1 MRSHISV
8 LGCHISLNDGVKS
21 TMNSKFQTVVD
32 ELSEL
37 FKKFDP
43 SEVEKI
49 SKKII
54 SANHISVYGAGRERL
69 QIMGFAMRLHHLGL
83 SVSVVGDMT
92 TPPLGR
98 GDLFLTSCGPGQLS
112 TVTALASRAKNAGAK
127 VIIITAQS
135 AGESI
140 ELADDTILLPAQ
152 TMADDTS
159 NKRRSFLSM
168 GSIFEGGLFIFFEVV
183 ILHLK
188 DALQISDEQMRSKH
202 TNLE

>member
-1 MRSHISV
+1 MVNSEFQSV
-8 LGCHISLNDGVKS
+8 VN
-21 TMNSKFQTVVD
+21 

-37 FKKFDP
+37 FEEFDS

-49 SKKII
+49 SKKILH
-54 SANHISVYGAGRERL
+54 ANHISVYGAGRERL

-159 NKRRSFLSM
+159 NKRRSFLPM

>member
-1 MRSHISV
+1 MI
-8 LGCHISLNDGVKS
+8 
-21 TMNSKFQTVVD
+21 NSKFQAVVN
-32 ELSEL
+32 ELSGL
-37 FKKFDP
+37 FEKFDTA
-43 SEVEKI
+43 EVEKI
-49 SKKII
+49 SQAITK
-54 SANHISVYGAGRERL
+54 ANHISVYGAGRERL
-69 QIMGFAMRLHHLGL
+69 QVMGFAMRLHHLGL

-159 NKRRSFLSM
+159 NKRRSFLPM

>member
-1 MRSHISV
+1 
-8 LGCHISLNDGVKS
+8 
-21 TMNSKFQTVVD
+21 MNSKFQTVVD

-92 TPPLGR
+92 TPPLGS
-98 GDLFLTSCGPGQLS
+98 GDVLLMSCGPGQLS
-112 TVTALASRAKNAGAK
+112 TVTALARRAKNAGAK
-127 VIIITAQS
+127 VIMITAQT

-152 TMADDTS
+152 TMADDTG
-159 NKRRSFLSM
+159 NKKQSSLPM
-168 GSIFEGGLFIFFEVV
+168 GSIFEGGLFIFFEIV

>member
-1 MRSHISV
+1 MVNSEFQSV
-8 LGCHISLNDGVKS
+8 VN
-21 TMNSKFQTVVD
+21 

-37 FKKFDP
+37 FEEFDP

-54 SANHISVYGAGRERL
+54 HANHISVYGAGRERL

-159 NKRRSFLSM
+159 NKRRSFLPM

>member
-1 MRSHISV
+1 
-8 LGCHISLNDGVKS
+8 
-21 TMNSKFQTVVD
+21 MNSNFQTVVD
-32 ELSEL
+32 ELSGL
-37 FKKFDP
+37 FKKFDLC
-43 SEVEKI
+43 EVEKI

-54 SANHISVYGAGRERL
+54 NADHISVYGAGRERL

-92 TPPLGR
+92 TPPLGT
-98 GDLFLTSCGPGQLS
+98 GDLLLMSCGPGQLS
-112 TVTALASRAKNAGAK
+112 TVTALARIAKNAGAK
-127 VIIITAQS
+127 VIMITAQPT
-135 AGESI
+135 GESI
-140 ELADDTILLPAQ
+140 EIADNTILLPAQ
-152 TMADDTS
+152 TMADDRG
-159 NKRRSFLSM
+159 NKKQSLLPM

>member
-1 MRSHISV
+1 
-8 LGCHISLNDGVKS
+8 
-21 TMNSKFQTVVD
+21 
-32 ELSEL
+32 
-37 FKKFDP
+37 
-43 SEVEKI
+43 
-49 SKKII
+49 
-54 SANHISVYGAGRERL
+54 
-69 QIMGFAMRLHHLGL
+69 
-83 SVSVVGDMT
+83 
-92 TPPLGR
+92 
-98 GDLFLTSCGPGQLS
+98 
-112 TVTALASRAKNAGAK
+112 VTALASRAKNAGAK

-159 NKRRSFLSM
+159 NKRRSFLPM

>member
-1 MRSHISV
+1 MI
-8 LGCHISLNDGVKS
+8 
-21 TMNSKFQTVVD
+21 NSKLKSVVN

-37 FKKFDP
+37 FEKFDP

-49 SKKII
+49 SNKII
-54 SANHISVYGAGRERL
+54 DANHISVYGAGRERL

-98 GDLFLTSCGPGQLS
+98 GDLLLMSCGPGQLS
-112 TVTALASRAKNAGAK
+112 TVTALARRAKKSGAK
-127 VIIITAQS
+127 VIMITAQPT
-135 AGESI
+135 GESI
-140 ELADDTILLPAQ
+140 ELADNTILLPAQ
-152 TMADDTS
+152 TMANDRG
-159 NKRRSFLSM
+159 NKKQSLLPM

>member
-1 MRSHISV
+1 MV
-8 LGCHISLNDGVKS
+8 
-21 TMNSKFQTVVD
+21 NSKFQAVIN
-32 ELSEL
+32 ELLGL
-37 FKKFDP
+37 FKKFDAA
-43 SEVEKI
+43 EVEKI
-49 SKKII
+49 SQAITK
-54 SANHISVYGAGRERL
+54 ANHISVYGAGRERL

-83 SVSVVGDMT
+83 NVSVVGDMT

-98 GDLFLTSCGPGQLS
+98 GDLLLMSCGPGQLS
-112 TVTALASRAKNAGAK
+112 TVTALARKAKNAGAK
-127 VIIITAQS
+127 VIMITAQT

-152 TMADDTS
+152 TMADDTG
-159 NKRRSFLSM
+159 NKKRSFLPM